1 MSCKPRTGRIHR
13 ALFPAFGITL
23 VLVMAALFRTDVSPK
38 ASAWRER
45 NVLLGHAGNVLTMVF
60 SPDGRRLASG
70 DQEGKIIVWDLPSET
85 PLATLQHHEERL
97 LSVAFCPEGHTLATG
112 SSDGSIQLWNVAQ
125 ASPIHTLPG
134 HDCAIMGMVYT
145 PDGQTLVSGSADGIV
160 KLWDPSTGNERASWR
175 ADERAGFSCLA
186 YSPDGATLA
195 TGSLNRTV
203 KLWDL
208 ATHQEKFALSER
220 GGGQGRH
227 FRRRRQEACWR

>member
-1 MSCKPRTGRIHR
+1 
-13 ALFPAFGITL
+13 
-23 VLVMAALFRTDVSPK
+23 MAALFRTDVSPK